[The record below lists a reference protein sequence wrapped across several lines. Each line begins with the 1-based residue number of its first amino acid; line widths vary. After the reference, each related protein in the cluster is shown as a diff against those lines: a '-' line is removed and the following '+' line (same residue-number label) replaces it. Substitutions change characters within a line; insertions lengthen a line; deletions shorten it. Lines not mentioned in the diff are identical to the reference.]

1 MENTTSP
8 LLLSLSC
15 FLILFAFTTKP
26 GFVAA
31 AQEVVDTDGEPLRWF
46 TNYYVLPH
54 IWGPTGGGL
63 SLGTHNNKS
72 CPLYVTKEIS
82 EIESGL
88 PVRFSPVFSKL
99 PIVTPSAD
107 LTIQTTAITVCIE
120 SLVWRLVKE
129 SSGLWFVGTNGVKSP
144 GTDGITSTFKIEKSD
159 QLWGYNLV
167 FCPRLDVP
175 TLCKGLGTHESGYLA
190 LGDDIKPYTFVFR
203 KAPSPR
209 ASSKY
214 IETVA

>member
-31 AQEVVDTDGEPLRWF
+31 AQEVVDADGEPLRWF

-82 EIESGL
+82 EIEPGL
-88 PVRFSPVFSKL
+88 PV
-99 PIVTPSAD
+99 
-107 LTIQTTAITVCIE
+107 
-120 SLVWRLVKE
+120 SLYRILGVEACEE